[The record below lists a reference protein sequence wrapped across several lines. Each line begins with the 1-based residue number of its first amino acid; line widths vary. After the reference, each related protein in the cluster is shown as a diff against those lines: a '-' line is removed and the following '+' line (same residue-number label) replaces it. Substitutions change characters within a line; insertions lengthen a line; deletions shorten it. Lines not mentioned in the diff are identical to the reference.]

1 MRALRVPKLFR
12 TSVFQLT
19 LIYVA
24 VFGLSVVA
32 LAAFVY
38 WSTIGYLERQ
48 TDDIITAERE
58 GLHEQLRLL
67 GMSGLVL
74 TIRDRLTRNNDGR
87 TIYLVTYPD
96 RPIEGNLSGWP
107 SVSPTDLGWITFTG
121 RDVNGNERPIRAYT
135 ERISGQIY
143 LLVGRD
149 VRELL
154 EINHVFRS
162 AALYGLTL
170 TMGFALAGGIVMA
183 MSAQRRLAEIN
194 RTTRE
199 IIAGDLSRRAPVR
212 GTRDEHDELAANINA
227 MLDQIESLLTSMRHV
242 GDSVAHDLRS
252 PLTRLR
258 NRLESLAA
266 AETPSREE
274 LLECVAQTE
283 GVLATFNALLRI
295 ARVESGAFRAAF
307 ATVDLSR
314 IARDV
319 CELYQAA
326 ADEHGIEL
334 VARLDSKVEV
344 FGDRELL
351 AQALTNLLDN
361 AVKYTPRGGKIT
373 VSLTRTAETARLVVA
388 DTGPGIPAAD
398 RDRVLQR
405 FARLDQSRS
414 LPGNGLGL
422 ALVKAVTAQHH
433 GKLVLGD
440 NAPGLVVTL
449 ELPAL
454 LAPKKDPASQQEAG
468 GRTLQRPG
476 SRSTA

>member
-1 MRALRVPKLFR
+1 VKAFRLPKLFR

-24 VFGLSVVA
+24 MFGLSVVA
-32 LAAFVY
+32 ISAFIY
-38 WSTIGYLERQ
+38 WSTVGFLERQ
-48 TDDIITAERE
+48 TEAIIEADFAGLREQGEQRGALALAE
-58 GLHEQLRLL
+58 
-67 GMSGLVL
+67 
-74 TIRDRLTRNNDGR
+74 TITERITRNPDGR
-87 TIYLVTYPD
+87 SIYLLTDPLG
-96 RPIEGNLSGWP
+96 RPAVGNLSRWP
-107 SVSPTDLGWITFTG
+107 AAETTEPWITFTG
-121 RDVNGNERPIRAYT
+121 RDANDIERQVRAITARVGYGGG
-135 ERISGQIY
+135 R

-149 VRELL
+149 VRELVA
-154 EINHVFRS
+154 INGVFRS

-170 TMGFALAGGIVMA
+170 TMGFALAGGVVMGL
-183 MSAQRRLAEIN
+183 SAQRRVAEIN

-199 IIAGDLSRRAPVR
+199 IMAGDLSRRAPIR

-227 MLDQIESLLTSMRHV
+227 MLDQIETLLTSMRHV
-242 GDSVAHDLRS
+242 GDSVAHDLRG

-266 AETPSREE
+266 AEAPSRED
-274 LLECVAQTE
+274 LMDCVAQTE
-283 GVLATFNALLRI
+283 GVLDTFNALLRI
-295 ARVESGAFRAAF
+295 ARVESGAYRSAF
-307 ATVDLSR
+307 ATVDLGR

-334 VARLDSKVEV
+334 ESRLDAHVEV

-361 AVKYTPRGGKIT
+361 AVKYTPRGGTIA
-373 VSLTRTAETARLVVA
+373 VSLTRTEDTARLSVA
-388 DTGPGIPAAD
+388 DSGPGIPAAEHE
-398 RDRVLQR
+398 RVLER
-405 FARLDQSRS
+405 FTRLDQARS

-422 ALVKAVTAQHH
+422 ALVKAVAAQHH

-440 NAPGLVVTL
+440 NAPGLVVAM

-454 LAPKKDPASQQEAG
+454 AALVKNPASEP
-468 GRTLQRPG
+468 RPG
-476 SRSTA
+476 

>member
-1 MRALRVPKLFR
+1 MTRLRLPKLFR

-19 LIYVA
+19 LIYVG

-32 LAAFVY
+32 ISAFVY
-38 WSTIGYLERQ
+38 WSTVGYLERQ
-48 TDDIITAERE
+48 TDAIIEVELAGLREQFER
-58 GLHEQLRLL
+58 L
-67 GMSGLVL
+67 GPPGVVA
-74 TIRDRLTRNNDGR
+74 TVKDRVARNGDGR
-87 TIYLVTYPD
+87 SIYLVTD
-96 RPIEGNLSGWP
+96 FVGRPVAGNLSGWP
-107 SVSPTDLGWITFTG
+107 AIPLSELGWVTFTG
-121 RDVNGNERPIRAYT
+121 RDVDGNERPIRAFT
-135 ERISGQIY
+135 TPISRQGF

-154 EINHVFRS
+154 AINSVFRS

-170 TMGFALAGGIVMA
+170 MMGFALAGGIVMGL
-183 MSAQRRLAEIN
+183 SAQRRVAEIN

-199 IIAGDLSRRAPVR
+199 IMAGDLSRRAPIR

-242 GDSVAHDLRS
+242 GDSVAHDLLG

-258 NRLESLAA
+258 NRLESLAT

-274 LLECVAQTE
+274 LMACVAQTE

-295 ARVESGAFRAAF
+295 ARVESGAYRSAF
-307 ATVDLSR
+307 ATVDLGR

-326 ADEHGIEL
+326 ADERGLEL
-334 VARLDSKVEV
+334 AARLDADVEV

-361 AVKYTPRGGKIT
+361 AVKYTPRGGKIE
-373 VSLTRTAETARLVVA
+373 VSLTRTPETARLAVA
-388 DTGPGIPAAD
+388 DSGPGIPAGE
-398 RDRVLQR
+398 RERVLER
-405 FARLDQSRS
+405 FARLDQARS

-422 ALVKAVTAQHH
+422 ALVKAVAAQHH

-440 NAPGLVVTL
+440 NAPGLVVTM

-454 LAPKKDPASQQEAG
+454 VAPGKNPASEP
-468 GRTLQRPG
+468 RPG
-476 SRSTA
+476 